1 MRPGTSTFVSFSR
14 LRSVGSGHVCIAS
27 LTLCLALFVPL
38 YVRAQ
43 AVADAT
49 VLRVQILNGKTGRP
63 ITNQHLRL
71 LRKDGKAIDNKGE
84 TTDGEGYAAI
94 PNTDASLPDVFISVD
109 LHVPC
114 SKTGKHDFSLA
125 KVRVSGVVSENS
137 CRPRIS
143 MYPQAGTLIFYVRD
157 QTFLEKM
164 RH

>member
-1 MRPGTSTFVSFSR
+1 MRPGTSTFVFFSR
-14 LRSVGSGHVCIAS
+14 LRNVGWSHVCIAS
-27 LTLCLALFVPL
+27 LTLCLAFSVPL

-43 AVADAT
+43 AAADAT
-49 VLRVQILNGKTGRP
+49 ALRVQILNGKTGRP
-63 ITNQHLRL
+63 ITSQHLRL

-84 TTDGEGYAAI
+84 TTDGEGYATI
-94 PNTDASLPDVFISVD
+94 PNAAASLPEVFISVD

-125 KVRVSGVVSENS
+125 KVRVSGVVSENV
-137 CRPRIS
+137 CRPRIT

-157 QTFLEKM
+157 ETFIEKM